1 MKTIKLLSIAII
13 ALLIGFACKNK
24 NSAADA
30 DDKMKDIAE
39 EMVDMKTYIIEYTT
53 TMNVEEYKSV
63 TKTTQWMDVSKDLLA
78 MESTSET
85 EVMGNTQVS
94 KSLII
99 TDKEWSYT
107 IDLENK
113 TGLKSKNDDSE
124 DSPSEKILSDDEITF
139 RQMIEKEG
147 GVILGN
153 ETFLGKNCI
162 IAELTER
169 SDEGKQLKTKMWYY
183 KGIPLKVSNSAYTM
197 EATKFEENVKIPS
210 SKFQVP
216 KDIQITEY

>member
-39 EMVDMKTYIIEYTT
+39 KMVDMKTYIIEYTT

-85 EVMGNTQVS
+85 EIMGNTQVS
-94 KSLII
+94 KSLFI

-124 DSPSEKILSDDEITF
+124 DSPSEKILSDDEMTF

-210 SKFQVP
+210 SKFKVP

>member
-1 MKTIKLLSIAII
+1 MKTIKFLSIAVI
-13 ALLIGFACKNK
+13 ALVIGFSCKNK

-30 DDKMKDIAE
+30 DTKMKDIAE
-39 EMVDMKTYIIEYTT
+39 EMVNMKTYIIEYTT
-53 TMNVEEYKSV
+53 TMNVEGYKSV
-63 TKTTQWMDVSKDLLA
+63 SKTTQWMDVSKDLLA

-124 DSPSEKILSDDEITF
+124 DSPSEKILSDDEVTF

-147 GVILGN
+147 GVIIGN

-162 IAELTER
+162 IAELTEIN
-169 SDEGKQLKTKMWYY
+169 DEGKQLKTKMWYY

>member
-1 MKTIKLLSIAII
+1 MKTINFLSIAVI
-13 ALLIGFACKNK
+13 ALFIGFSCKNK

-30 DDKMKDIAE
+30 DTKMKDIAE
-39 EMVDMKTYIIEYTT
+39 EMADMKTYIIEYTT

-78 MESTSET
+78 MESITET

-107 IDLENK
+107 LDLENR
-113 TGLKSKNDDSE
+113 TGLKSKNDDTE
-124 DSPSEKILSDDEITF
+124 DSPSEKILSDDEVTF

-162 IAELTER
+162 IAELSE
-169 SDEGKQLKTKMWYY
+169 SDDKGTTLKTKMWYY

-197 EATKFEENVKIPS
+197 EATRFEENARIPS

-216 KDIQITEY
+216 KDIKLSEY